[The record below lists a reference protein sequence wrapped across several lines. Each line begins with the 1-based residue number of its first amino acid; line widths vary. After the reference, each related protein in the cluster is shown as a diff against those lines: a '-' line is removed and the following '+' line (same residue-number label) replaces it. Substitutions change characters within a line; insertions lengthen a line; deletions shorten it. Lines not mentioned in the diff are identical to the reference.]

1 MLGPVI
7 LLLGFLTGIA
17 LVAPIGPV
25 ALTLFGIGAEQG
37 RRAALAGAGGVV
49 LADTL
54 TIPIALGGAGF
65 LGGLDAGIVRW
76 LEISMGLALV
86 VLAVLTMVHAERAR
100 TAIGSIRRPTQVLA
114 AMTLFN
120 PLSLVAWLGLA
131 LALPA
136 SIRTPTALVAFGIG
150 VLVASATWHTGLA
163 AASGTFANR
172 LGHRPRTII
181 TRASGLVLLLVGGVL
196 VA

>member
-1 MLGPVI
+1 MLI
-7 LLLGFLTGIA
+7 LLGFLTGIA

-25 ALTLFGIGAEQG
+25 ALTLVGIGAEQG

-54 TIPIALGGAGF
+54 TIPVALGGAGF

-76 LEISMGLALV
+76 LEIVMGIALV
-86 VLAVLTMVHAERAR
+86 ALAMVTIVHADRAR
-100 TAIGSIRRPTQVLA
+100 EAVSAIRRPTPVLA
-114 AMTLFN
+114 AMTLLN

-131 LALPA
+131 LALPT
-136 SIRTPTALVAFGIG
+136 SIRTPAALVAFGAG
-150 VLVASATWHTGLA
+150 VLIASALWHGGLA

-172 LGHRPRTII
+172 LGQRPRLLL
-181 TRASGLVLLLVGGVL
+181 TRGSGLVLLLVGGVL

>member
-1 MLGPVI
+1 MLDDVI

-54 TIPIALGGAGF
+54 TIPVALGGAGF

-76 LEISMGLALV
+76 LEISMGLALA
-86 VLAVLTMVHAERAR
+86 VLAGLTMLHAERAR
-100 TAIGSIRRPTQVLA
+100 SAIGSIRRPAQVLA
-114 AMTLFN
+114 AMTLCN

-131 LALPA
+131 LALPT
-136 SIRTPTALVAFGIG
+136 SIRTPTALVAFGAG
-150 VLVASATWHTGLA
+150 VLIASALWHTGLA
-163 AASGTFANR
+163 AASGTFASR